1 MNKELSNTNNIKVVL
16 DYDKLHETLRKI
28 DTPISELAKR
38 CGLSRSGLY
47 KKLNG
52 EREFR
57 VSECIILCKT
67 LKISIDDLVKII

>member
-1 MNKELSNTNNIKVVL
+1 MESVNEMNNLKIVF
-16 DYDKLHETLRKI
+16 DYEKLHKTLREI
-28 DTPISELAKR
+28 DTPISELAKM

-57 VSECIILCKT
+57 VSECIMLCKI